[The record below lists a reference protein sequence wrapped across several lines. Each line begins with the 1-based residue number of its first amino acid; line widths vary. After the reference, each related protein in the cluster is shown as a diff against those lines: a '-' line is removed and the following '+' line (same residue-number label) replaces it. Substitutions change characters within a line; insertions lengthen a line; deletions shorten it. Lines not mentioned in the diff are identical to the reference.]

1 MSLHV
6 RPLQLADAPAVAALA
21 AEFADYLRA
30 LGDSG
35 EHRLTAEAIAR
46 DGFGPQP
53 AFAGL
58 VAVDADAAVD
68 ADSSVSGLMGYLL
81 YHLGYDADLAARN
94 LHVIDLY
101 VSPAARRQGA
111 GRALMSA
118 VARLGRAAGG
128 AYLFWAVYRPNQ
140 LAADF
145 YTALG
150 AHYVQ
155 DLDFMVM
162 DLNLQRDSAATD

>member
-1 MSLHV
+1 V
-6 RPLQLADAPAVAALA
+6 RALQLADAPGVAALA

-30 LGDSG
+30 LGDTG

-58 VAVDADAAVD
+58 VAVDAGSATD
-68 ADSSVSGLMGYLL
+68 GLVGYLL

-94 LHVIDLY
+94 LHIIDLY
-101 VSPAARRQGA
+101 VSPAARRQGV

-118 VARLGRAAGG
+118 AAGLCRAAGG

-145 YTALG
+145 YSALG

-162 DLNLQRDSAATD
+162 DLSPRQASAATH